1 MHNGGNLLRPLRY
14 KNIQILRNPK
24 QHVSW
29 LTVDADIVSNNYQTK
44 LAHREYRTKHQITEI
59 RLVTNW
65 KQKSGPSMF
74 SYVDRARL
82 DHCHEQLCRMLTFHI
97 VSFSLGS
104 CSIKTNALPVASLMS
119 VVQRSCSWM
128 KFFEACRRK
137 WRIHMQH
144 PSFVR
149 QAKHLQSLT
158 YFKPQVRVVQKFA
171 GKMVGKYNEKVP
183 RMRKDRKAS
192 RRRKLK
198 NTTT

>member
-1 MHNGGNLLRPLRY
+1 MHSGGNLLWPLRY

-29 LTVDADIVSNNYQTK
+29 LTVDADTVSNNYQTK
-44 LAHREYRTKHQITEI
+44 LAHREYWTKHQITEI

-97 VSFSLGS
+97 VSLSLGS
-104 CSIKTNALPVASLMS
+104 CGIKIKALPGASSMN
-119 VVQRSCSWM
+119 VVQQSCPWV

-137 WRIHMQH
+137 WKIPTQH
-144 PSFVR
+144 SSIPKTSGRGRQTAGRALPSLETSRSRAV
-149 QAKHLQSLT
+149 SLLNDSIDE
-158 YFKPQVRVVQKFA
+158 
-171 GKMVGKYNEKVP
+171 KMISEK
-183 RMRKDRKAS
+183 
-192 RRRKLK
+192 
-198 NTTT
+198 

>member
-29 LTVDADIVSNNYQTK
+29 LTVDADTVSNNYQTK
-44 LAHREYRTKHQITEI
+44 LAHREYWTKHQITEI

-97 VSFSLGS
+97 VSLSLGS
-104 CSIKTNALPVASLMS
+104 CSIKTKALPVASLMS
-119 VVQRSCSWM
+119 AVQRSCSCT

-137 WRIHMQH
+137 WKIDKQ
-144 PSFVR
+144 PSINNQNIRPRPTYWRTRSSFIGNVKKSR
-149 QAKHLQSLT
+149 GISPQQQAKH
-158 YFKPQVRVVQKFA
+158 Y
-171 GKMVGKYNEKVP
+171 
-183 RMRKDRKAS
+183 
-192 RRRKLK
+192 
-198 NTTT
+198 